1 MNNETDLSNYRSV
14 VYGRERNGF
23 SRKIRTYSKPTIQK
37 ISDLT
42 ISVQRLHQV
51 VQIVEESET
60 EEEVVEK
67 LNSLSK

>member
-1 MNNETDLSNYRSV
+1 MKQIYLITGVLFMAEKETV
-14 VYGRERNGF
+14 F